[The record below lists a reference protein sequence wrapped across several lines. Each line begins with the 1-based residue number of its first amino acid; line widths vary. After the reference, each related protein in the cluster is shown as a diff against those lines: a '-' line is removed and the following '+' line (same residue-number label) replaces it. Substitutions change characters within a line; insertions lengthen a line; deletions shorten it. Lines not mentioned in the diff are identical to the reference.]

1 MFSKILIAN
10 RGEIAVRV
18 MRTAREMN
26 IATVAVYSDCDRAA
40 LHVRLADEARGLGA
54 SPSVESY
61 LNMDRVLQAAEASG
75 AEAIHPGYG
84 FLSENAEFARRCR
97 DRGICFIG
105 PPPRAME
112 LMGEK
117 TAARRLAARAGVPV
131 VPGTGPQLGDSSEAE
146 RAARDIGFP
155 VLVKAAA
162 GGGGKGMRLVTSPDR
177 LASALRDA
185 RSEAGSAFGDPSVYL
200 EKYLRSPRHI
210 EFQVL
215 ADSRGNTIH
224 LGERECSIQR
234 RHQKVIEECPSPIMT
249 EALRERMGQAAVSMA
264 RACGYRNAGTVE
276 FLVDSQHDFYFLEMN
291 TRLQVEHP
299 VTEMV
304 TGLDLV
310 RKQIQ
315 IAAGQPLGLTQ
326 EEVRLRGA
334 ALECRIYAEDP
345 QKGFLPSP
353 GPIRSLRQPSG
364 PGVREDSGIYQGWE
378 VPVYYDPMLS
388 KLVTWAETR
397 SEAISRMDR
406 ALGEY
411 RISGIKTTI
420 PFFRNILAHPK
431 FLSAELS
438 TDFIEKYYRPDRS
451 LPGREELREVAA
463 IGAALYASRAR
474 ASEAGR
480 ADRPESP
487 WKLWGRWNGLRR

>member
-61 LNMDRVLQAAEASG
+61 LNMDRILQAAEASG
-75 AEAIHPGYG
+75 ADAIHPGYG
-84 FLSENAEFARRCR
+84 FLSENAEFARRCQ
-97 DRGICFIG
+97 DKGICFIG

-131 VPGTGPQLGDSSEAE
+131 VPGTGAQRGDSAEAE
-146 RAARDIGFP
+146 QAARDIGYP
-155 VLVKAAA
+155 ILVKAAA

-177 LASALRDA
+177 LASAVRDA
-185 RSEAGSAFGDPSVYL
+185 GSEARSAFGDPAVYL

-215 ADSRGNTIH
+215 ADDHGNIVH

-234 RHQKVIEECPSPIMT
+234 RHQKVIEECPSPVMT
-249 EALRERMGQAAVSMA
+249 GALRDRMGQAAVSMA
-264 RACGYRNAGTVE
+264 QACGYRNAGTVE
-276 FLVDSQHDFYFLEMN
+276 FLVDSQHNFYFLEMN

-315 IAAGQPLGLTQ
+315 IAAGQPLELRQ
-326 EEVRLRGA
+326 KDVVWRGA

-345 QKGFLPSP
+345 EKGFLPSP
-353 GPIRSLRQPSG
+353 GLIRSLRQPSG

-397 SEAISRMDR
+397 SQAISRMER
-406 ALGEY
+406 ALDEY

-420 PFFRNILAHPK
+420 PFFRTILAHPK

-438 TDFIEKYYRPDRS
+438 TDFIDKFYRPARS
-451 LPGREELREVAA
+451 LPCREELREVAA
-463 IGAALYASRAR
+463 IAAALHASRGR
-474 ASEAGR
+474 ASDTVG
-480 ADRPESP
+480 ADPRESP

>member
-10 RGEIAVRV
+10 RGEIAVRII
-18 MRTAREMN
+18 RTAREMN
-26 IATVAVYSDCDRAA
+26 IGTVAVYSDCDRAA
-40 LHVRLADEARGLGA
+40 LHVRLADEAYGLGA
-54 SPSVESY
+54 SPSVQSY
-61 LNMDRVLQAAEASG
+61 LNMDRILQVAESSG

-84 FLSENAEFARRCR
+84 FLAENAEFARRCQ

-131 VPGTGPQLGDSSEAE
+131 VPGTSTQLDNSADAE
-146 RAARDIGFP
+146 RAAQAIGFP
-155 VLVKAAA
+155 ILVKAAA
-162 GGGGKGMRLVTSPDR
+162 GGGGKGMRLVTLPDR
-177 LASALRDA
+177 LASAMRDA
-185 RSEAGSAFGDPSVYL
+185 SSEAESAFGDPAIYL
-200 EKYLRSPRHI
+200 EKYLQSPRHI

-215 ADSRGNTIH
+215 ADNSGNTIH

-234 RHQKVIEECPSPIMT
+234 RHQKVIEECPSPAMT
-249 EALRERMGQAAVSMA
+249 KALREKMGQAAVSMA
-264 RACGYRNAGTVE
+264 RACGYSNAGTVE
-276 FLVDSQHDFYFLEMN
+276 FLVDSQQEFYFLEMN

-299 VTEMV
+299 VTELV

-315 IAAGQPLGLTQ
+315 IAAGQPLGLRQ
-326 EEVRLRGA
+326 DEVSWRGV

-345 QKGFLPSP
+345 EKGFLPSP
-353 GPIRSLRQPSG
+353 GFIRSLHQPSG
-364 PGVREDSGIYQGWE
+364 PGIREDSGIYQGWE
-378 VPVYYDPMLS
+378 VPVFYDPMLS
-388 KLVTWAETR
+388 KLVTWAGTR

-411 RISGIKTTI
+411 QVLGIKTNI
-420 PFFRNILAHPK
+420 PFFRTILSHPK

-438 TDFIEKYYRPDRS
+438 TDFIEKFYCPRRGLS
-451 LPGREELREVAA
+451 RRKELRDVAA
-463 IGAALYASRAR
+463 IGAALFASRAR
-474 ASEAGR
+474 VSDTNRG
-480 ADRPESP
+480 DQQESP
-487 WKLWGRWNGLRR
+487 WKLWGRWNDLRR